1 MPSSVQLVLDSKD
14 PLGQTLTWAELV
26 TWQGLHLVVVLVQVD
41 LKTSQA
47 FEVVA
52 VVEIVVVVVDVNLVD
67 TDVVVAAV
75 VVVVVVVVVVAA
87 VASEAG

>member
-1 MPSSVQLVLDSKD
+1 MPSSVQLALDSKD

-52 VVEIVVVVVDVNLVD
+52 VVEIVVVVDVNLVD